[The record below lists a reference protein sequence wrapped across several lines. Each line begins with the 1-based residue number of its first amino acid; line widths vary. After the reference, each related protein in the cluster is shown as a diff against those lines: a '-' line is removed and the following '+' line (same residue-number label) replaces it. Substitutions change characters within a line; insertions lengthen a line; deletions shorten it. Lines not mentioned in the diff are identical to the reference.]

1 MHDILR
7 LSAEDLVT
15 VFKTLEA
22 PGLEEMHGEYAALLL
37 RQPNLAAALSGHLT
51 CYNPLYPGMWLAK
64 AFRPVSEG
72 RGRGYNTSKHF
83 GRVVQRFP
91 MATLVAPSRYDGGP
105 AFQLVYR
112 AFKSYCG
119 FIHMVDEV
127 RRLEAGQYLG
137 IGSAGFSDAER
148 RVPRPFLMTGPVAP
162 YRGDIGQE
170 RAGFKV
176 EGELPGSSSGGAL
189 QR

>member
-7 LSAEDLVT
+7 LSAEELLT
-15 VFKTLEA
+15 LFQTLEA
-22 PGLEEMHGEYAALLL
+22 PGLEEMHGEFAALLL
-37 RQPNLAAALSGHLT
+37 RQPNWAAALSGHLT

-64 AFRPVSEG
+64 AFRPVGEG
-72 RGRGYNTSKHF
+72 RGRGYNTSSHLR
-83 GRVVQRFP
+83 RVVQRFP
-91 MATLVAPSRYDGGP
+91 MLTLIAPSRYDGRP

-112 AFKSYCG
+112 AFHSYCG
-119 FIHMVDEV
+119 FVHMVDEV
-127 RRLEAGQYLG
+127 RRLQVGQYLG
-137 IGSAGFSDAER
+137 IGTAGFSDTQR
-148 RVPRPFLMTGPVAP
+148 RLPRPFLLTGPVAP

-176 EGELPGSSSGGAL
+176 ESELSAT